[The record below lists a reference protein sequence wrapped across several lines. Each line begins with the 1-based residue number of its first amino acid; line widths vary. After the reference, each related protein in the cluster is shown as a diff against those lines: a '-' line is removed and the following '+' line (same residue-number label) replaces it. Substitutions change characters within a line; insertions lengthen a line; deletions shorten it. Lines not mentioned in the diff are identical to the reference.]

1 MIEQAD
7 LRSRLRVRK
16 KAPTEVP
23 SRAGATTTIS
33 LREEELIGMSTVPYF
48 GENGNRCPR
57 GHKNCPC
64 FIEGS
69 SMTYNLVISDVRRV
83 FGWSFRMHRYAPSQ
97 TWKEVVN
104 RLTSWRHKK
113 GL

>member
-1 MIEQAD
+1 MND
-7 LRSRLRVRK
+7 KHTTRGPPRTGK
-16 KAPTEVP
+16 KAPAEFP

-33 LREEELIGMSTVPYF
+33 LREEELIGMANVPYF
-48 GENGNRCPR
+48 GGNGNRCPR

-69 SMTYNLVISDVRRV
+69 SMTYNLVIRDVRRV
-83 FGWSFRMHRYAPSQ
+83 FGWSFRMHGYAPSQ